1 MPKNFRPSN
10 RESTIISKIESS
22 KEFARRKVIAGIREC
37 KEPLANSIAT
47 KLIETRLVETANKN
61 MLEEQIGQS
70 LNKLCFADDFEVDY
84 QISPFRK
91 LISNP
96 HVVSLYLTAF
106 VVEQLIN
113 HREIV
118 DIFGTDKDIYNTIN
132 NAVVKFLPE

>member
-91 LISNP
+91 LISSP

>member
-47 KLIETRLVETANKN
+47 KLIETRLVETGNKN
-61 MLEEQIGQS
+61 MLEEQIGQA
-70 LNKLCFADDFEVDY
+70 LNKLCLADDFEVDY

-91 LISNP
+91 LIPNP

-132 NAVVKFLPE
+132 HAVVKFLPE

>member
-61 MLEEQIGQS
+61 MLEEQIGQA
-70 LNKLCFADDFEVDY
+70 LNKLCLADDFEVDY

-91 LISNP
+91 LIPNP

-132 NAVVKFLPE
+132 HAVVKFLPE

>member
-1 MPKNFRPSN
+1 MPKTFRPSN

-22 KEFARRKVIAGIREC
+22 KDFARRKVITGIREC
-37 KEPLANSIAT
+37 REPLANSIAT
-47 KLIETRLVETANKN
+47 KLIESRLVETANKN
-61 MLEEQIGQS
+61 MVEEQIGQS

-91 LISNP
+91 LISTP

-113 HREIV
+113 HREII

>member
-47 KLIETRLVETANKN
+47 KLIETRLVETGNKN
-61 MLEEQIGQS
+61 MLEEQIGQA

-113 HREIV
+113 HRDIV